1 MENKKRFVSVTAGI
15 VAFVMVLGL
24 VLNTLPQV
32 QAASSSEIKQQIEQL
47 EKEQEALKDKH
58 QELEGQRQENLSQMS
73 AIVEEKNI
81 IDQQIGLLNEQMSVI
96 NAQISAYA
104 VLISDKQQ
112 ELDEAEARLAELQQK
127 NKERIR
133 AMEEEGQLN
142 YWKVLFRANSFSDLL
157 DRLYMI
163 EEINAADR
171 IRMQQLTDAADAV
184 AAAKETLKAEKAAL
198 EESRAE
204 LEAAQAEMDQRA
216 QRSQELLTAL
226 IAKGKEFEDLMEKLE
241 DEQDDLLAELS
252 KKEQEF
258 DDAKYSEHMA
268 TATKPTTGPSISGGG
283 TGGAPMNTSGVTWL
297 VPVSYSYVSSPY
309 GPRVHPIT
317 GEVGKMHH
325 GVDLAGPGIN
335 GRTIVAT
342 RGGKVVYAGWYGSGG
357 WTIGI
362 DHGDG
367 FQTYYMHMS
376 KYIVTAGTY
385 VTAGQAIGYVGS
397 TGGSTGPHLH
407 FEVRYNGSSVNP
419 MNYIG

>member
-15 VAFVMVLGL
+15 VAFAMVLGL
-24 VLNTLPQV
+24 VFNILPQA

-47 EKEQEALKDKH
+47 EKEQQALKDKH

-112 ELDEAEARLAELQQK
+112 ELDEAEERLAELQQK

-184 AAAKETLKAEKAAL
+184 AAAKET
-198 EESRAE
+198 R
-204 LEAAQAEMDQRA
+204 
-216 QRSQELLTAL
+216 TA
-226 IAKGKEFEDLMEKLE
+226 
-241 DEQDDLLAELS
+241 
-252 KKEQEF
+252 
-258 DDAKYSEHMA
+258 
-268 TATKPTTGPSISGGG
+268 
-283 TGGAPMNTSGVTWL
+283 
-297 VPVSYSYVSSPY
+297 
-309 GPRVHPIT
+309 
-317 GEVGKMHH
+317 
-325 GVDLAGPGIN
+325 
-335 GRTIVAT
+335 
-342 RGGKVVYAGWYGSGG
+342 
-357 WTIGI
+357 
-362 DHGDG
+362 
-367 FQTYYMHMS
+367 
-376 KYIVTAGTY
+376 
-385 VTAGQAIGYVGS
+385 
-397 TGGSTGPHLH
+397 
-407 FEVRYNGSSVNP
+407 
-419 MNYIG
+419 